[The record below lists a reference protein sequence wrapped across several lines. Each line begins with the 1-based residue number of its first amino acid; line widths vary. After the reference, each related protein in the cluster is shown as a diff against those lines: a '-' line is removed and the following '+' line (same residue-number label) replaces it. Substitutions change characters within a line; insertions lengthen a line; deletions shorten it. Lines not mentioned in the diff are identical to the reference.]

1 MQSRRYALIATLLLT
16 LPSVIEAQRGR
27 RGRTRPT
34 PASSA
39 EQTRKNVVDRHG
51 FGVSFNYAQPTG
63 EFSDYVDQAFGADA
77 FYRFAVDPHGIVS
90 LRVGGQWLMYGRE
103 TRRLPLSPTIGNLLL
118 VDVNTSNN
126 IVNFGGGLELAVP
139 TQAVRPYVFGQLGS
153 GYFYT
158 QSSVEGSSDNQAFAS
173 TTNYHDWVFSRQLG
187 AGLQIP
193 LGRSRTGT
201 KVLLDLGATY
211 NVNGEARYLREG
223 DIRQVA
229 PGQFEFNPVRSEAN
243 LLTWRLGIS
252 FAAR

>member
-1 MQSRRYALIATLLLT
+1 MHSRRYALIATLLLT
-16 LPSVIEAQRGR
+16 LPSLIEAQRGR

-34 PASSA
+34 PARSA
-39 EQTRKNVVDRHG
+39 EEPRKNPVDRHG
-51 FGVSFNYAQPTG
+51 FGVGFNYAQPTG
-63 EFSDYVDQAFGADA
+63 EFRDYVDQAFGADA
-77 FYRFAVDPHGIVS
+77 FYRFAVDPHGIAS

-118 VDVNTSNN
+118 VDMSTSNN

-139 TQAVRPYVFGQLGS
+139 TQAIRPYVFGQLGA

-158 QSSVEGSSDNQAFAS
+158 QTSVEGSSDEQAFAS
-173 TTNYHDWVFSRQLG
+173 TTNYHDWVFSRLVG

-193 LGRSRTGT
+193 LGRGRNGT

-211 NVNGEARYLREG
+211 NFNGEARYLREG
-223 DIRQVA
+223 SIQEVG
-229 PGQFEFNPVRSEAN
+229 PGQFQFNPVRSEAN
-243 LLTWRLGIS
+243 LVTWRLGVS